1 MRKAKVCPRCGTVFM
16 HRGNLN
22 THLKK
27 KTICPATYVKVSRA
41 DIIKDYETY
50 YQMYLELPTVE
61 SLDIKYQP
69 KKNRLS
75 QPVKTYK
82 LKPKISPNS
91 KSNENIKNVLEHY
104 LDDVDEE
111 TIQSLTDN
119 ILEVIKPSNI
129 QNQNVQVDNSRNVTN
144 NNFLQN
150 SNNKQLNQHFNIT
163 VNAYGQEDL
172 SHISHTDWLRIIK
185 KKLDAIPEL
194 TKKIY
199 IDEEANRNIYIKS
212 HKDGYAYQFNGN
224 KWIQVRMDK
233 LLTDLLI
240 TNTDRLY
247 EYIESEET
255 LINPALQELTNDIID
270 KLSEEKSTLAKR
282 NKKDIKDLLVDNNE
296 IVLET
301 SGKINNQ

>member
-1 MRKAKVCPRCGTVFM
+1 MRKAKVCPRCGNVFM

-27 KTICPATYVKVSRA
+27 KTICPTTYVKANRA

-50 YQMYLELPTVE
+50 HQMYLELPTIEPLE
-61 SLDIKYQP
+61 SYQP
-69 KKNRLS
+69 KKKKLS
-75 QPVKTYK
+75 QPVKMYK
-82 LKPKISPNS
+82 LKPKVNPTI

-104 LDDVDEE
+104 LDDIDEE

-119 ILEVIKPSNI
+119 ILDVITPSNI
-129 QNQNVQVDNSRNVTN
+129 QNIQVDNSKNVTN
-144 NNFLQN
+144 NNFMQN

-163 VNAYGQEDL
+163 VNAYGKEDL
-172 SHISHTDWLRIIK
+172 SHISHTDWLKIIK

-224 KWIQVRMDK
+224 KWVQVRMDK

-247 EYIESEET
+247 EYIESEEAP
-255 LINPALQELTNDIID
+255 INPALQELTCDIID

-282 NKKDIKDLLVDNNE
+282 NKKDIKELLVDNNE

-301 SGKINNQ
+301 SGKISNK